1 MAGFCQFFMIFL
13 MEFINI
19 GQCILGG
26 GWEGRGGGV
35 YIRGWV
41 GGVRGWGGWWQK
53 LNQRRN
59 KTQRVEFRVAMTCT
73 CTHKGPIFHYKA

>member
-1 MAGFCQFFMIFL
+1 MAGFRQFFTIFL

-19 GQCILGG
+19 GP
-26 GWEGRGGGV
+26 V

-41 GGVRGWGGWWQK
+41 EGARSWDGWWQK

-73 CTHKGPIFHYKA
+73 CTHKGPIFHYKAETDVH